1 MRVIDAAVTGSQR
14 QVHARIVLRRKLRR
28 HQLLGAAQHERADA
42 PAQTS
47 SRRRGVRR
55 VLAGF
60 RRASVQVTERT
71 GGREQTV
78 RHNRQQRPQ
87 LHEVVLDGR
96 AGHRN
101 LGACGHCAGDGPGTS
116 AGVFDE
122 LRLVQQ
128 ERTPAFGGGLLTR
141 GTASALVNGVLV
153 NSTAQ
158 RAGVTGVGLLI
169 HA

>member
-1 MRVIDAAVTGSQR
+1 M
-14 QVHARIVLRRKLRR
+14 
-28 HQLLGAAQHERADA
+28 
-42 PAQTS
+42 
-47 SRRRGVRR
+47 RR